1 MQKPPKLLEA
11 QNVNKNKCL
20 KNIFQKIF
28 KPISWKENLFKKKK
42 KLEKLETD
50 VKCDIFDY
58 FVMFEIAQK
67 EMKNM
72 YMCEWS

>member
-1 MQKPPKLLEA
+1 M
-11 QNVNKNKCL
+11 
-20 KNIFQKIF
+20 
-28 KPISWKENLFKKKK
+28 
-42 KLEKLETD
+42 EKLETD

-72 YMCEWS
+72 YMCE